1 MGIECSMW
9 QIKST
14 ELKQL
19 LVSEEALEEFCDSRF
34 PETYDEDFEDDGL
47 WLDKIWHLLHYQIT
61 GDAENEEY
69 PLAYAIMIGHLLHES
84 WSDWVYLP
92 PDEVKEVSYA
102 LSSLSEDD
110 FYMKCKPES
119 VSELDIY
126 KYPSVHKEDVDDALE
141 YFRKLKDYY
150 QDAANKGNA
159 MLRYF
164 H

>member
-1 MGIECSMW
+1 MGIEFSMW
-9 QIKST
+9 QIAPD
-14 ELKQL
+14 ELARL
-19 LVSEEALEEFCDSRF
+19 LTSEDAVDDFMESRF
-34 PETYDEDFEDDGL
+34 PETYDEDYEDDGL
-47 WLDKIWHLLHYQIT
+47 SLEKIWHLLHYLIT

-69 PLAYAIMIGHLLHES
+69 PLAYAIMVGYLLHKS
-84 WSDWVYLP
+84 WNNLIYLP
-92 PDEVKEVSYA
+92 SDEVREVSDA
-102 LSSLSEDD
+102 ISSLSEDD
-110 FYMKCKPES
+110 FYMKYKPES